1 VGHNEAGIRYILEQL
16 GQEKFNKL
24 HWVFGL
30 VNDKDADSILKLLPA
45 DAVYYFCKA
54 NIPRG
59 LDADEL
65 RKKANAFG
73 LKGTV
78 YPSVKNAFQNAL
90 QAAGEDDLVFV
101 GGSTFVVAEV
111 L

>member
-1 VGHNEAGIRYILEQL
+1 MKPVSGILSNNL
-16 GQEKFNKL
+16 VAEKYKRL

-30 VNDKDADSILKLLPA
+30 VSDKDADSILKLLPA

-59 LDADEL
+59 LDADIL
-65 RKKANAFG
+65 KQKASGFG
-73 LKGTV
+73 LNGGD
-78 YPSVKNAFQNAL
+78 YPSVKNAYHDAL
-90 QAAGEDDLVFV
+90 EAAGKDDLVFV